1 MAGAQGPAAPG
12 RMWRGLPGRGEWTK
26 FMTGQFRTRG
36 HPQAEGVGGAFT
48 QKLWLESE
56 QLGLWGTGNAPR
68 CSVMTHVGAEFACFA
83 DSLCGTAG
91 VITTL

>member
-56 QLGLWGTGNAPR
+56 QLGQV
-68 CSVMTHVGAEFACFA
+68 SDKFFQ
-83 DSLCGTAG
+83 
-91 VITTL
+91 